1 MKSLA
6 MKFFLRHAVSKVLR
20 IPWAWIAMISLTHAG
35 CLEPDSDDEAFERS
49 LAVAKLQVE
58 ERVSYEGEDGLV
70 RTKYGLK
77 LLKTYKGRLESRIE
91 VITMGG
97 SVGRVSHYG
106 SEFLDLEVGKSY
118 AMMLDQDA
126 EGSWKASGLRA
137 MRAHE
142 GCGKMCQFF
151 KNRAQGKRP
160 SPVAVQEVDGGI
172 LVDQSNN
179 GVPGSKVT
187 VSGYTETG
195 GRPTRFTT
203 GDGGQPIGYLVDV
216 DATKLPTGMD
226 QAGAL
231 TAVAEALNSWAA
243 ASSLKF
249 RFDGVQSFGQGAN
262 LINVTDGRLRIQLH
276 DNFASVNT
284 SGVLG
289 IGGGG
294 FLLPATAF
302 SGGIIGSTGFE
313 ERLYGYVVMESVTN
327 APLLQSSARFK
338 RVLTHEIGH
347 ALGLAHSSEDPNEP
361 EPLLKDAIM
370 FFQSS
375 TDALA
380 LGAYDI
386 DRIQFGYP
394 VSNTPPFAINRAIS
408 IVTTSPSFGT
418 FPPGVL
424 GLNRFQL
431 RAYDRQGDP
440 LTPVLVSSTSGAG
453 TFTLIGMELVYT
465 PAGFYNASRLSDNEI
480 AAGSFYDHAL
490 IQFSDGTN
498 TSRATRFTVVG
509 LSADQT
515 PSDGLPDDWMIAH
528 FGSNATGALGSG
540 RHPNDD
546 PDKDG
551 LSNRLEFQLNT
562 NPNNAASGPVA
573 PVYDAATRR
582 FTFTP
587 VRFAPYWIESSA
599 TLEANSWVP
608 RRLATTFQSGENISA
623 DFAGEALPQKEFY
636 RVGTGF

>member
-1 MKSLA
+1 ML
-6 MKFFLRHAVSKVLR
+6 
-20 IPWAWIAMISLTHAG
+20 SLTHAG

-58 ERVSYEGEDGLV
+58 ERASYEGEDGFV
-70 RTKYGLK
+70 RTRYGLK
-77 LLKTYKGRLESRIE
+77 LLKTYKGRLEGRIE

-97 SVGRVSHYG
+97 SVGRVSHYS

-118 AMMLDQDA
+118 AMMLDKDA
-126 EGSWKASGLRA
+126 EGRWKASGLRS

-142 GCGKMCQFF
+142 GCGKMCEFF
-151 KNRAQGKRP
+151 RNGAKGKRP
-160 SPVAVQEVDGGI
+160 APVAVQEGDGGI

-187 VSGYTETG
+187 ASGYTESG
-195 GRPTRFTT
+195 SRPTRFTT
-203 GDGGQPIGYLVDV
+203 SDGGQPIGYLVDV

-231 TAVAEALNSWAA
+231 AAVAEALDIWAA
-243 ASSLKF
+243 SSSLKF

-262 LINVTDGRLRIQLH
+262 LINVNDGRLRIQLH
-276 DNFASVNT
+276 DNFSSVNT
-284 SGVLG
+284 SGILG

-294 FLLPATAF
+294 FLLPSSAF

-327 APLLQSSARFK
+327 AALLQSAARFK
-338 RVLTHEIGH
+338 RVLTHEVGH
-347 ALGLAHSSEDPNEP
+347 ALGLAHSSEDANEP
-361 EPLLKDAIM
+361 EPLLKNAIM
-370 FFQSS
+370 FFQTN

-386 DRIQFGYP
+386 NRIQFGYP
-394 VSNTPPFAINRAIS
+394 VTNTPPFATNRAIS
-408 IVTTSPSFGT
+408 IVTTHPFYGT

-431 RAYDRQGDP
+431 RAYDRQGNP
-440 LTPVLVSSTSGAG
+440 LTPVLASSTSGSG
-453 TFTLIGMELVYT
+453 TFTLNGMELAYT
-465 PAGFYNASRLSDNEI
+465 PAGFFNTSRLSDAQI
-480 AAGSFYDHAL
+480 AEGFFYDNAV
-490 IQFSDGTN
+490 IQFSDGTH
-498 TSRATRFTVVG
+498 TSRAARFTVVG
-509 LSADQT
+509 LFADQT
-515 PSDGLPDDWMIAH
+515 PSDGLPDDWMIAN
-528 FGSNATGALGSG
+528 FGSNAAGAPGSG

-587 VRFAPYWIESSA
+587 VRFAPYWVESSA

-608 RRLATTFQSGENISA
+608 RRLATTFQSGQNISA
-623 DFAGEALPQKEFY
+623 DFIGEALPQMEFF

>member
-1 MKSLA
+1 MKSFA
-6 MKFFLRHAVSKVLR
+6 MKCFLPNAFSEALKMQ
-20 IPWAWIAMISLTHAG
+20 IAWIAMVSLTHAG

-58 ERVSYEGEDGLV
+58 ESVSYQGEDGLV
-70 RTKYGLK
+70 RTKYALK
-77 LLKTYKGRLESRIE
+77 LLETYKGRLESRIE
-91 VITMGG
+91 VISMGG
-97 SVGRVSHYG
+97 SVGRVSHHS
-106 SEFLDLEVGKSY
+106 SEFLDLEEGKSY
-118 AMMLDQDA
+118 AMMLDKDA
-126 EGSWKASGLRA
+126 EGRWKASGLRA

-142 GCGKMCQFF
+142 GCGKMCRFLR
-151 KNRAQGKRP
+151 NGAQGKRP
-160 SPVAVQEVDGGI
+160 APVAVQGGNGEI
-172 LVDQSNN
+172 MVDQSNN

-187 VSGYTETG
+187 ATGYTESG

-203 GDGGQPIGYLVDV
+203 CDGGQPIGYLVDV
-216 DATKLPTGMD
+216 DPTKLPTGMD

-231 TAVAEALNSWAA
+231 AAVAEALDVWAA
-243 ASSLKF
+243 VSSLKF

-262 LINVTDGRLRIQLH
+262 LINVNDGRLRIQLH
-276 DNFASVNT
+276 DNFSSVNT

-302 SGGIIGSTGFE
+302 SGGIIGSAGFE

-327 APLLQSSARFK
+327 AASLQSAARFK
-338 RVLTHEIGH
+338 RVLTHEVGH

-361 EPLLKDAIM
+361 EPLLKNAIM
-370 FFQSS
+370 FFQSN

-394 VSNTPPFAINRAIS
+394 VSNTPPFATNRAVS
-408 IVTTSPSFGT
+408 IVTTDPFYGT
-418 FPPGVL
+418 LPPGVL

-431 RAYDRQGDP
+431 RAYDRQGNS

-453 TFTLIGMELVYT
+453 TFSLNGMELVYT
-465 PAGFYNASRLSDNEI
+465 PAGFFIAPRLSDSQI
-480 AAGSFYDHAL
+480 ANGDFYDNAL
-490 IQFSDGTN
+490 IQFSDGTH

-509 LSADQT
+509 LFADQT

-528 FGSNATGALGSG
+528 FGSNAAGALASG

-599 TLEANSWVP
+599 TLETNSWVL
-608 RRLATTFQSGENISA
+608 RRLATTYQAGENISA

>member
-1 MKSLA
+1 MKC
-6 MKFFLRHAVSKVLR
+6 FLPNAFSEALKMQ
-20 IPWAWIAMISLTHAG
+20 IAWIAMVSLTHAG

-58 ERVSYEGEDGLV
+58 ESVSYQGEDGLV

-77 LLKTYKGRLESRIE
+77 LLETYKGRLESRIE
-91 VITMGG
+91 VISMGG
-97 SVGRVSHYG
+97 SVGRVSHHS
-106 SEFLDLEVGKSY
+106 SEFLDLEEGKSY
-118 AMMLDQDA
+118 AMMLDKDA
-126 EGSWKASGLRA
+126 EGRWKASGLRA

-142 GCGKMCQFF
+142 GCGKMCRFLR
-151 KNRAQGKRP
+151 NGAQGKRP
-160 SPVAVQEVDGGI
+160 APVAVQGGNGEI
-172 LVDQSNN
+172 MVDQSNN

-187 VSGYTETG
+187 ATGYTESG

-203 GDGGQPIGYLVDV
+203 CDGGQPIGYLVDV

-231 TAVAEALNSWAA
+231 AAVAEALDVWAA
-243 ASSLKF
+243 VSSLKF

-262 LINVTDGRLRIQLH
+262 LINVNDGRLRIQLH
-276 DNFASVNT
+276 DNFSSVNT
-284 SGVLG
+284 SGILG

-302 SGGIIGSTGFE
+302 SGGIIGSAGFE

-327 APLLQSSARFK
+327 AASLQSAARFK
-338 RVLTHEIGH
+338 RVLTHEVGH

-361 EPLLKDAIM
+361 EPLLKNAIM
-370 FFQSS
+370 FFQSN

-394 VSNTPPFAINRAIS
+394 VSNTPPFATNRAVS
-408 IVTTSPSFGT
+408 IVTTDPFYGT
-418 FPPGVL
+418 LPPGVL

-431 RAYDRQGDP
+431 RAYDRQGNS

-453 TFTLIGMELVYT
+453 TFSLNGMELVYT
-465 PAGFYNASRLSDNEI
+465 PAGFFNTSRLSDAQI
-480 AAGSFYDHAL
+480 AEGFFYDNAV
-490 IQFSDGTN
+490 IQFSDGTH

-509 LSADQT
+509 LFADQT

-528 FGSNATGALGSG
+528 FGSNAAGALASG

-573 PVYDAATRR
+573 PVYNAATRR

-599 TLEANSWVP
+599 TLETNSWVL
-608 RRLATTFQSGENISA
+608 RRMATTYQAGENISA

>member
-1 MKSLA
+1 MKC
-6 MKFFLRHAVSKVLR
+6 FLPNAFSEALKMQ
-20 IPWAWIAMISLTHAG
+20 IAWIAMVSLTHAG

-58 ERVSYEGEDGLV
+58 ESVSYQGEDGLV
-70 RTKYGLK
+70 RTKYALK
-77 LLKTYKGRLESRIE
+77 LLETYKGRLESRIE
-91 VITMGG
+91 VISMGG
-97 SVGRVSHYG
+97 SVGRVSHHS
-106 SEFLDLEVGKSY
+106 SEFLDLEEGKSY
-118 AMMLDQDA
+118 AMMLDKDA
-126 EGSWKASGLRA
+126 EGRWKASGLRA

-142 GCGKMCQFF
+142 GCGKMCRFLR
-151 KNRAQGKRP
+151 NGAQGKRP
-160 SPVAVQEVDGGI
+160 APVAVQGGNGEI
-172 LVDQSNN
+172 MVDQSNN

-187 VSGYTETG
+187 ATGYTESG

-203 GDGGQPIGYLVDV
+203 CDGGQPIGYLVDV
-216 DATKLPTGMD
+216 DPTKLPTGMD

-231 TAVAEALNSWAA
+231 AAVAEALDVWAA
-243 ASSLKF
+243 VSSLKF

-262 LINVTDGRLRIQLH
+262 LINVNDGRLRIQLH
-276 DNFASVNT
+276 DNFSSVNT

-327 APLLQSSARFK
+327 AASLQSAARFK
-338 RVLTHEIGH
+338 RVLTHEVGH

-361 EPLLKDAIM
+361 EPLLKNAIM
-370 FFQSS
+370 FFQSN

-394 VSNTPPFAINRAIS
+394 VSNTPPFATNRAVS
-408 IVTTSPSFGT
+408 IVTTDPFYGT

-431 RAYDRQGDP
+431 RAYDRQGNS
-440 LTPVLVSSTSGAG
+440 LTPVLASSTSGAG
-453 TFTLIGMELVYT
+453 TFSLNGMELVYT
-465 PAGFYNASRLSDNEI
+465 PAGFFNTSRLSDAQI
-480 AAGSFYDHAL
+480 AEGFFYDNAV
-490 IQFSDGTN
+490 IQFSDGTH

-509 LSADQT
+509 LFADQT

-528 FGSNATGALGSG
+528 FGSNAAGALASG

-587 VRFAPYWIESSA
+587 VRFAPYWVESSA

-608 RRLATTFQSGENISA
+608 RRVATMYQSAQNISL
-623 DFAGEALPQKEFY
+623 DFAGEALPQKEFF

>member
-1 MKSLA
+1 MKSFA
-6 MKFFLRHAVSKVLR
+6 MKCFLPNAFSEALKMQ
-20 IPWAWIAMISLTHAG
+20 IAWIAMVSLTHAG

-58 ERVSYEGEDGLV
+58 ESVSYQGEDGLV

-77 LLKTYKGRLESRIE
+77 LLETYKGRLESRIE
-91 VITMGG
+91 VISMGG
-97 SVGRVSHYG
+97 SVGRVSHHS
-106 SEFLDLEVGKSY
+106 SEFLDLEEGKSY
-118 AMMLDQDA
+118 AMMLDKDA
-126 EGSWKASGLRA
+126 EGRWKASGLRA

-142 GCGKMCQFF
+142 GCGKMCRFLR
-151 KNRAQGKRP
+151 NGAQGKRP
-160 SPVAVQEVDGGI
+160 APVAVQGGNGEI
-172 LVDQSNN
+172 MVDQSNN

-187 VSGYTETG
+187 ATGYTESG

-203 GDGGQPIGYLVDV
+203 CDGGQPIGYLVDV
-216 DATKLPTGMD
+216 DPTKLPTGMD

-231 TAVAEALNSWAA
+231 AAVAEALDVWAA
-243 ASSLKF
+243 VSSLKF

-262 LINVTDGRLRIQLH
+262 LINVNDGRLRIQLH
-276 DNFASVNT
+276 DNFSSVNT
-284 SGVLG
+284 SGILG

-302 SGGIIGSTGFE
+302 SGGIIGSAGFE

-327 APLLQSSARFK
+327 AASLQSAARFK
-338 RVLTHEIGH
+338 RVLTHEVGH

-361 EPLLKDAIM
+361 EPLLKNAIM
-370 FFQSS
+370 FFQSN

-394 VSNTPPFAINRAIS
+394 VSNTPPFATNRAVS
-408 IVTTSPSFGT
+408 IVTTDPFYGT
-418 FPPGVL
+418 LPPGVL

-431 RAYDRQGDP
+431 RAYDRQGNS
-440 LTPVLVSSTSGAG
+440 LTPVLASSTSGAG
-453 TFTLIGMELVYT
+453 TFSLNGMELVYT
-465 PAGFYNASRLSDNEI
+465 PAGFFNTSRLSDAQI
-480 AAGSFYDHAL
+480 AEGFFYDNAV
-490 IQFSDGTN
+490 IQFSDGTH

-509 LSADQT
+509 LFADQT

-528 FGSNATGALGSG
+528 FGSNAAGALASG

-573 PVYDAATRR
+573 PVYNAATRR

-599 TLEANSWVP
+599 TLETNSWVP
-608 RRLATTFQSGENISA
+608 RRLATTYQAGENISA

>member
-1 MKSLA
+1 ML
-6 MKFFLRHAVSKVLR
+6 
-20 IPWAWIAMISLTHAG
+20 SLTHAG

-58 ERVSYEGEDGLV
+58 ERASYEGEDGFV
-70 RTKYGLK
+70 RTRYGLR
-77 LLKTYKGRLESRIE
+77 LLETYKGRLEGRIE

-97 SVGRVSHYG
+97 SVGRVSHYS

-118 AMMLDQDA
+118 AMMLDKDV
-126 EGSWKASGLRA
+126 EGRWKASGLRS
-137 MRAHE
+137 MRTHE

-151 KNRAQGKRP
+151 RNGAQGKRP
-160 SPVAVQEVDGGI
+160 APVAVQEGGGGI
-172 LVDQSNN
+172 SVDQSNN

-187 VSGYTETG
+187 ATGYTESG
-195 GRPTRFTT
+195 NRPTRFTT
-203 GDGGQPIGYLVDV
+203 CDGGQPIGYLVDV

-231 TAVAEALNSWAA
+231 AAVAEALDTWAA
-243 ASSLKF
+243 SSSLKF

-262 LINVTDGRLRIQLH
+262 LINVNDGRLRIQLH
-276 DNFASVNT
+276 DNFSSVNT
-284 SGVLG
+284 SGILG

-302 SGGIIGSTGFE
+302 SGGIIGSAGFE

-327 APLLQSSARFK
+327 AALLQSAARFK
-338 RVLTHEIGH
+338 RVLTHEVGH

-361 EPLLKDAIM
+361 EPLLKNAIM
-370 FFQSS
+370 FFQSN

-380 LGAYDI
+380 LGTYDI
-386 DRIQFGYP
+386 NRIQFGYP
-394 VSNTPPFAINRAIS
+394 VSNTPPFATNRAIS
-408 IVTTSPSFGT
+408 IVTTDPFYGT

-431 RAYDRQGDP
+431 RAYDRQGNS
-440 LTPVLVSSTSGAG
+440 LTPVLASSTSGAG
-453 TFTLIGMELVYT
+453 TFSLNGMQLVYT
-465 PAGFYNASRLSDNEI
+465 PAGFFNTSRLSDAQI
-480 AAGSFYDHAL
+480 AEGFFYDNAV
-490 IQFSDGTN
+490 IQFSDGTH

-509 LSADQT
+509 LFSDQT
-515 PSDGLPDDWMIAH
+515 PSDGLPDDWMIAN
-528 FGSNATGALGSG
+528 FGSNAAGAPGSG

-562 NPNNAASGPVA
+562 NPNNAASGSIA

-582 FTFTP
+582 FSFTP
-587 VRFAPYWIESSA
+587 VRFAPYWVESSA
-599 TLEANSWVP
+599 TLEENSWVP
-608 RRLATTFQSGENISA
+608 RRLATMFQSGQNISA
-623 DFAGEALPQKEFY
+623 DFTGEALPEKEFF

>member
-1 MKSLA
+1 MKC
-6 MKFFLRHAVSKVLR
+6 FLPNAFSKALKMQ
-20 IPWAWIAMISLTHAG
+20 IAWIAMVSLTHAG

-58 ERVSYEGEDGLV
+58 ESVPYQGEDGLV
-70 RTKYGLK
+70 RTKYALK
-77 LLKTYKGRLESRIE
+77 LLETYKGRLESRIE
-91 VITMGG
+91 VISMGG
-97 SVGRVSHYG
+97 SVGRVSHHS
-106 SEFLDLEVGKSY
+106 SEFLDLEEGKSY
-118 AMMLDQDA
+118 AMMLDKDA
-126 EGSWKASGLRA
+126 EGRWKASGLRA

-142 GCGKMCQFF
+142 GCGKMCRFLR
-151 KNRAQGKRP
+151 NGAQGKRP
-160 SPVAVQEVDGGI
+160 APVAVQGGNGEI
-172 LVDQSNN
+172 MVDQSNN
-179 GVPGSKVT
+179 GAPGSKVT
-187 VSGYTETG
+187 ATGYTESG

-203 GDGGQPIGYLVDV
+203 CDGGQPIGYLVDV
-216 DATKLPTGMD
+216 DPTKLPTGMD
-226 QAGAL
+226 QAGAFA
-231 TAVAEALNSWAA
+231 AVAEALDVWAA
-243 ASSLKF
+243 VSSLKF

-262 LINVTDGRLRIQLH
+262 LINVNDGRLRIQLH
-276 DNFASVNT
+276 DNFSSVNT
-284 SGVLG
+284 SGILG

-302 SGGIIGSTGFE
+302 SGGIIGSAGFE

-327 APLLQSSARFK
+327 AALLQSAARFK
-338 RVLTHEIGH
+338 RVLTHEVGH

-361 EPLLKDAIM
+361 EPLLKNAIM
-370 FFQSS
+370 FFQSN

-394 VSNTPPFAINRAIS
+394 VSNTPPFATNRAVS
-408 IVTTSPSFGT
+408 IVTTDPFYGT
-418 FPPGVL
+418 LPPGVL

-431 RAYDRQGDP
+431 RAYDRQGNS
-440 LTPVLVSSTSGAG
+440 LTPVLASSTSGAG
-453 TFTLIGMELVYT
+453 TFSLNGMELVYT
-465 PAGFYNASRLSDNEI
+465 PADFFNTSRLSDAQI
-480 AAGSFYDHAL
+480 AEGFFYDNAV
-490 IQFSDGTN
+490 IQLSDGTH

-509 LSADQT
+509 LFADQT

-528 FGSNATGALGSG
+528 FGSNAAGALASG

-573 PVYDAATRR
+573 PVYNAATRR

-599 TLEANSWVP
+599 TLETNSWVL
-608 RRLATTFQSGENISA
+608 RRLATTYQAGENISA